1 MSLRTTLISIWL
13 GSLLFSTPAQA
24 VTVKKVT
31 NLRVESKSSTSVT
44 LKWKKRTQADRY
56 QIRIMNKNGDLI
68 DKQFTNKRTIT
79 ITGLQSNK
87 RYRFKV
93 RAQGTAHDKS
103 TFGDYSKV
111 LKTKTKVE
119 VIEDSIDQDNSG
131 NSGTDTSET
140 GTDSGNNDNNA
151 DQGTDQGAD
160 TGDSTSEDPI
170 TPTPVL
176 IGFWG
181 LNGYTSSEGLA
192 DVQNRYHTTV
202 FQVAQSGINYTVN
215 TFLPLVKAAG
225 MKVTLRIVG
234 SSDYTTSGSF
244 DLSKYQARAAQWA
257 NTGIEAYVTD
267 GTLVGIM
274 VLDDIDTF
282 SGTDPTGDDLEA
294 AAQSVK
300 DAIPGVMTY
309 VRQKCS
315 RMPVPTD
322 GTYESVD
329 NCTNQYTNYPGYS
342 DGPVADY
349 IIEQT
354 AAASTL
360 GLGMI
365 NGLNIVDGGDG
376 SSGQIGSVSGH
387 YAMTA
392 DEIRTYGEALLAV
405 PDIQLFLMWEYDGN
419 STVWLNDTYTYGA
432 DYFNQ
437 TDLTA
442 ALAYLGELAAE

>member
-1 MSLRTTLISIWL
+1 MSLRTALISILL
-13 GSLLFSTPAQA
+13 GSLLFSTAAQA
-24 VTVKKVT
+24 LTVKKVI
-31 NLRVESKSSTSVT
+31 NLRVESKTSTSVT

-56 QIRIMNKNGDLI
+56 QVRIMKKNGDLI
-68 DKQFTNKRTIT
+68 DKQLTNRRTIT

-111 LKTKTKVE
+111 LKTKTKVD
-119 VIEDSIDQDNSG
+119 VIDSSN
-131 NSGTDTSET
+131 
-140 GTDSGNNDNNA
+140 TDSNA
-151 DQGTDQGAD
+151 DQSVDQGSD
-160 TGDSTSEDPI
+160 TGDGTSEDPI

-181 LNGYTSSEGLA
+181 LNGYTSSAGLA

-349 IIEQT
+349 IIEQ
-354 AAASTL
+354 AAAANTL